1 MFLIQYFWDIFIGLY
16 DIFENNQNHSE
27 IDITVKHA
35 YNVHTYNELM
45 LTVKLFSFPVS
56 FKHIVKLTDI
66 TNYIYNKAKFP
77 VPGPLSEKIGCWK

>member
-1 MFLIQYFWDIFIGLY
+1 MNLAKFSSSCKGIKVVFNTVFWDIFIGLY

-56 FKHIVKLTDI
+56 FKHIVKVTDI
-66 TNYIYNKAKFP
+66 TN
-77 VPGPLSEKIGCWK
+77 